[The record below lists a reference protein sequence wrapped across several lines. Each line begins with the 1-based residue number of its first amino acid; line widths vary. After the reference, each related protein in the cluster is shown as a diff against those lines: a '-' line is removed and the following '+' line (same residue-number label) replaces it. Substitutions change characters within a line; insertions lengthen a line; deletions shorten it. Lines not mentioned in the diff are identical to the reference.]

1 MRTDILGGELGAAP
15 RGAASCV
22 RRWAAASERS
32 VGGEESRAQG
42 EQGDEARCHAVCGV
56 ERAAWVRSFHFT
68 LCSSY
73 TDQVLFPSKLIITS
87 HPII

>member
-32 VGGEESRAQG
+32 VGSEESRAQG
-42 EQGDEARCHAVCGV
+42 EQGDEARCYAVCGV
-56 ERAAWVRSFHFT
+56 ERAAWVCSFHFS
-68 LCSSY
+68 LGSSY
-73 TDQVLFPSKLIITS
+73 TDHILSPSKFIISS
-87 HPII
+87 HRII